1 MELKQAV
8 KYLKNIKD
16 ADLRIVSHIVFL
28 EAMETVLQAL
38 EKLQN
43 QCKEMIKE
51 KQEFTSALL
60 DSIPKKKIEDIIK
73 TFSEENEVITQEEYY
88 ARNYIR
94 KFLEKLLEE

>member
-16 ADLRIVSHIVFL
+16 ADLRIVSHIDFL

-38 EKLQN
+38 EN
-43 QCKEMIKE
+43 
-51 KQEFTSALL
+51 
-60 DSIPKKKIEDIIK
+60 SIPKKKIEDLIEDKMK

-94 KFLEKLLEE
+94 KFLKELLEE